1 MAIHQDTIKELLTES
16 GWELVEARPIASL
29 WVAEIWLIR
38 STWSPLNCMAYLNF
52 EIDPQADP
60 SDVSRVW
67 AVKASL
73 SRPLDWATDEPG
85 DDTVA
90 NSAILT
96 LPIAKEK
103 HLGSFA
109 DGLAKIRV
117 EFALQVK

>member
-1 MAIHQDTIKELLTES
+1 VAVHQQTIRELLSEF
-16 GWELVEARPIASL
+16 GWELVEARPIAYL

-38 STWSPLNCMAYLNF
+38 STWSPRNCMAYLTF

-85 DDTVA
+85 DGTIAD
-90 NSAILT
+90 SAILT

-103 HLGSFA
+103 HLESFA
-109 DGLAKIRV
+109 GGLAKIRD
-117 EFALQVK
+117 EFALHVN